1 MSNKAPAVWFHLD
14 LDAFFASVE
23 QADNPEYKGKALVVG
38 ALPGHRGVVATC
50 SYEARKFGL
59 HSAMPI
65 SQAFR
70 KCPQAI
76 YIRPRF
82 ERYQEISKQIMN
94 LLASYSP
101 EFLQV
106 SIDEAYLNMTGT
118 EKLWGKPIDLAKK
131 IKKQIFETF
140 HLTASIGIAS
150 NRYCAKMASDYKKPD
165 GITCIEAGKEEEFVA
180 SLPLAK
186 LWGLGKKTLSH
197 LNSLGFK
204 DVASLK
210 KLSEASLEKIL
221 GSSGGMF
228 LSKAVRGLDPGIFK
242 IDAVKNPSISKEL
255 TFQKDLDD
263 PELLDTYLQ
272 ELAQAVFFRCKE
284 EAYYSSV
291 LSVRLRYSDFTTKE
305 FQKKKNGIYRSV
317 SEVLSYAR
325 KLFFENWTDTAP
337 LRLLGLGLS
346 GLSHQAPSQLN
357 LFDSEESYDK
367 EARLEDT
374 ILELKKRFPEIP
386 LRKANFLK
394 P

>member
-118 EKLWGKPIDLAKK
+118 EKLWGTPIDLAKK

-284 EAYYSSV
+284 EAYYSSI

-325 KLFFENWTDTAP
+325 KLFFENWTDNAP

-346 GLSHQAPSQLN
+346 GLSHKAPSQLN

-374 ILELKKRFPEIP
+374 ILELKKRFPKIP
-386 LRKANFLK
+386 LSKANFLK